1 MFSFYRETTPEPHH
15 HPAPDDEQPMREY
28 LQLQLKQ
35 GGHTPPIFG
44 TPIVSPRF
52 HEASS
57 SASASAS
64 ASASSNEL
72 LEKPFEHE
80 FERVQEQERSRRS
93 SRSSVSKLP
102 AAAAA
107 TASPVV
113 AVATTDETGP
123 SDSVARPPAAPHP
136 NLPTELWELIF
147 SFLAVNPDDD
157 SYQPL
162 GDLFNCILTCR
173 VCT

>member
-1 MFSFYRETTPEPHH
+1 MFSFYRETTPEPP
-15 HPAPDDEQPMREY
+15 HPPPDDEQPMREY

-35 GGHTPPIFG
+35 GGNAPIFG

-52 HEASS
+52 HEA
-57 SASASAS
+57 
-64 ASASSNEL
+64 SNEL

-93 SRSSVSKLP
+93 SRSSASRLP
-102 AAAAA
+102 AGASTEATAA
-107 TASPVV
+107 ASPVV
-113 AVATTDETGP
+113 ATGETGP
-123 SDSVARPPAAPHP
+123 SDSVASRRAAPHQ
-136 NLPTELWELIF
+136 NLPVELWELIF
-147 SFLAVNPDDD
+147 SFLAVNADDD

-162 GDLFNCILTCR
+162 GDLFSCILTCR